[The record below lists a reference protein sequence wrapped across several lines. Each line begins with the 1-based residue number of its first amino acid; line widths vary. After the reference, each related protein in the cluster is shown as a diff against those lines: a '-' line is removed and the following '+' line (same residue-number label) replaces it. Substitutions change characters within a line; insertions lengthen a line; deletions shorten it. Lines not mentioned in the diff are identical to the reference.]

1 MKFGI
6 FYEHQLPRPWSA
18 DSEHR
23 LLQESLTQIELA
35 DRLGYD
41 YAWEVEHHFLEE
53 YSHSSA
59 PEVFLGAA
67 SQRTKRI
74 RLGHGIIQLPT
85 NHPIRVAERVATLD
99 LLSGGRVELGL
110 GEGQG
115 PIELHPFGRRVRD
128 KRDVWEEAVQVMV
141 QCFTR
146 DAVEFHGSYF
156 DFPARNVI
164 PKPFQKPHP
173 PLWVA
178 CSNISTIGS
187 AGQWGMGA
195 LGFQFVTPEAARA
208 WVHRVLHQPDPA
220 VDQAR
225 RLPDESQRRHGER
238 VHVRAH
244 GRRGA
249 GEGGGL
255 DVLRVL
261 PLHYGRNGMA
271 SRGGEHVGALPGM
284 AAHAEGAGDAARR
297 G

>member
-23 LLQESLTQIELA
+23 LLKESLTQIELA
-35 DRLGYD
+35 DGLGYD

-115 PIELHPFGRRVRD
+115 PIELHPFGPTGARQARRVGRG
-128 KRDVWEEAVQVMV
+128 RCRSWCSA
-141 QCFTR
+141 FTK
-146 DAVEFHGSYF
+146 DAVEFHGRFF
-156 DFPARNVI
+156 DFP
-164 PKPFQKPHP
+164 
-173 PLWVA
+173 
-178 CSNISTIGS
+178 
-187 AGQWGMGA
+187 
-195 LGFQFVTPEAARA
+195 
-208 WVHRVLHQPDPA
+208 PA
-220 VDQAR
+220 T
-225 RLPDESQRRHGER
+225 
-238 VHVRAH
+238 
-244 GRRGA
+244 
-249 GEGGGL
+249 
-255 DVLRVL
+255 
-261 PLHYGRNGMA
+261 
-271 SRGGEHVGALPGM
+271 
-284 AAHAEGAGDAARR
+284 
-297 G
+297 